1 MNSHEERTVN
11 LKNARI
17 PIWSW
22 IDVFYIDCRVAN
34 HTSSAVHAARA
45 YTWHYAIDRSFTEA
59 KIINSAALILQ
70 QPYFSVNH

>member
-1 MNSHEERTVN
+1 MLT
-11 LKNARI
+11 AG
-17 PIWSW
+17 
-22 IDVFYIDCRVAN
+22 VAN

-59 KIINSAALILQ
+59 QIINSAALILQ